1 MKISD
6 VEKRTGLS
14 AKAIRMYEER
24 GLIAVA
30 REENS
35 YRNYDDNTVERL
47 ERIKQFRDAGITIS
61 SICLYFNGIISLEE
75 LVNERLNQIQKASSE
90 NSEQLQ
96 KCQSLLTQTRFQMD
110 LAESAIIKSDCE
122 VAVGIDIGTTNI
134 SAILIDVVQKSV
146 LESYTVAN
154 RSKISTK
161 EGFMEFDADWIL
173 GKVQQLVDYFCE
185 RYKAVHS
192 IGFTGQMHGIVLV
205 DKNGA
210 AVTPFYNWQDQRG
223 NELMGENTYC
233 DEACV
238 KSGYTLHTG
247 YGFATLYYN
256 QCQGLIPKEAV
267 SFTTIMDYV
276 AASLAQETKMMVHA
290 TNAASFGLF
299 DVKSGEFDKAA
310 VKALGISLAMPRV
323 VDEKTVVGYYRNVPI
338 TVAIGDNQS
347 SFYGSI
353 KDEEKMLLINFGTGS
368 QVSLV
373 TDTYLVTKEELEVR
387 PYLGGKYL
395 LCGCALCGGKAFEA
409 LERFFAAYMKY
420 AGKENSTQYAVLNA
434 LTEKAYHE
442 TKALSVHTT
451 FAGTRCN
458 LQEKGAIKGI
468 TVNNFTP
475 EALSL
480 GVLQGMVDELY
491 DFFQKMEVN
500 TPKAIVASGNVV
512 QKNKVINR
520 LLRDT
525 FSSKVNITAY
535 HEEAALGAAMYGAVN
550 VGAMTSEEA
559 KSLIVYR
566 EDV

>member
-47 ERIKQFRDAGITIS
+47 ERIKRFRDAGIAIS

-75 LVNERLNQIQKASSE
+75 LVNERLNQIKKASSE
-90 NSEQLQ
+90 NSEQLR
-96 KCQSLLTQTRFQMD
+96 KCQSLLTQTCSQMD
-110 LAESAIIKSDCE
+110 ANEKITVKSDRE
-122 VAVGIDIGTTNI
+122 VVVGIDIGTTNI
-134 SAILIDVVQKSV
+134 SVILIDVVHKSV

-154 RSKISTK
+154 HSKTSTK
-161 EGFMEFDADWIL
+161 DGFMEFDADWVL
-173 GKVQQLVDYFCE
+173 NKVRQLIDYFCE
-185 RYKAVHS
+185 RYKVVHS
-192 IGFTGQMHGIVLV
+192 IGFTGQMHGVVLV

-223 NELMGENTYC
+223 NELLGENTYC
-233 DEACV
+233 AEACL
-238 KSGYTLHTG
+238 KSGYALHTG
-247 YGFATLYYN
+247 YGFTTLYYN
-256 QCQGLIPKEAV
+256 QCHGLIPKEAV

-276 AASLAQETKMMVHA
+276 AASLSGKAEMMVHA

-299 DVKSGEFDKAA
+299 DIKSGEFDKTA
-310 VKALGISLAMPRV
+310 VAALGITITLPRV
-323 VDEKTVVGYYRNVPI
+323 VDEKTVVGYYKNVPI
-338 TVAIGDNQS
+338 MVSIGDNQA

-368 QVSLV
+368 QISLV
-373 TDTYLVTKEELEVR
+373 TDTCFETKEELEVR

-409 LERFFAAYMKY
+409 LERFFSAYIAHSGM
-420 AGKENSTQYAVLNA
+420 ENGTQYTVLNA

-442 TKALSVHTT
+442 TSALSVQTT
-451 FAGTRCN
+451 FAGTRSN
-458 LQEKGAIKGI
+458 PQSKGAITGI
-468 TVNNFTP
+468 TVDNFTP

-480 GVLQGMVDELY
+480 GILQGMVDELY
-491 DFFQKMEVN
+491 DFFEKMGAD
-500 TPKAIVASGNVV
+500 TSKAVVASGNVV
-512 QKNKVINR
+512 QKNKAINW
-520 LLRDT
+520 LLRDK
-525 FSSKVNITAY
+525 FSSKVDVTAY
-535 HEEAALGAAMYGAVN
+535 QEEAALGAAMCSAVN
-550 VGAMTSEEA
+550 VGVMTHGEA

-566 EDV
+566 KEI